1 MRKETA
7 RRAKE
12 RVPAGQMVGIG
23 STRGPKVLESQKG
36 SQKAEESRKERGKA
50 KGSSS
55 REKEKEKGNSI
66 RIGAGYA
73 MAMAIGVMNVPIV
86 RTMFVK

>member
-1 MRKETA
+1 MRKERA

-12 RVPAGQMVGIG
+12 RVPAGQMVGLG
-23 STRGPKVLESQKG
+23 SIHGPKVLG
-36 SQKAEESRKERGKA
+36 SQKESRKAKESRKEKGKA

-55 REKEKEKGNSI
+55 RAKEKEKGNSI